1 MFRPLAARALL
12 FSRSS
17 TRSFHSPYAVL
28 RDSRLTAPHA
38 SPAVSSMNE
47 KQNDHL
53 AEPFLTHAGTRTYVV
68 SEPDATSK
76 HYQVPSGAYPTSA
89 PYVGSVTSE
98 ASSARPATMHT
109 KTRNEDGI
117 GESSAIR
124 FENVPEESGDGLVE
138 GDGQRGSRNSAA
150 TADVTSQGGL
160 ANAWRTRR

>member
-17 TRSFHSPYAVL
+17 TRFFHSPYVVL
-28 RDSRLTAPHA
+28 RDSRLAHPLVSLEA
-38 SPAVSSMNE
+38 SSMNE
-47 KQNDHL
+47 KQNDHS

-76 HYQVPSGAYPTSA
+76 HYQVPSGAYPTSGH
-89 PYVGSVTSE
+89 VGSVPSE
-98 ASSARPATMHT
+98 SSSARPTTMHT
-109 KTRNEDGI
+109 TTRNEDGI

-124 FENVPEESGDGLVE
+124 SESVPEESGNSLVE
-138 GDGQRGSRNSAA
+138 GDEQRGSRNSAPI
-150 TADVTSQGGL
+150 TPQGGL